1 MSLLLAIF
9 LLSFAALLFQFAQT
23 RLLSVMLDYHL
34 TFFVVSGAL
43 LGVAAGGSAA
53 AVMDDP
59 RPRPSSAKLAAT
71 AAVATIVAL
80 FAEARLDPVAA
91 GLFTAATVAY
101 VVGVVPVVL
110 VSWIIVRA
118 LRSAPR
124 SSGALYAADLAG
136 AATGGAAGYLLIGRL
151 GDQGLFGVVAAGALL
166 AAALL
171 LAPGSRRALLR
182 GGLAGAAVASVV
194 ALSIWG
200 EDLAPPLPGPFKVI
214 EMAEP
219 HEVAQWDPLAR
230 IDVIRRGAHG
240 DPAHYAFLIDANYAG
255 PRAPSLQMTLDMG
268 AQTPIIAAAND
279 AELAA
284 FDASV
289 LAVPYEVA
297 SRRSVLVVGPGGG
310 IDIVTALRHGASTV
324 TAVEVNRAEVALMR
338 GRYATYSGGLYL
350 DPRVRVFEDEARTF
364 VRRSSERYD
373 VISITVVDSFAALS
387 AGAYALTENYLYTE
401 EAMLDYIEHLSPDG
415 VVAISRWY
423 RDPPVE
429 IERTFGIADAAL
441 RRLGKADPARSVAV
455 LRYQNLGLVL
465 VRATPF
471 LPSEIERL
479 QRFAG
484 AHGFALVHDPLS
496 PSDLM
501 TAARG
506 QASPTDDRPFFFDTV
521 PLPDLLAGRAG
532 LPYGYLVLLTTLV
545 VSFGMAALIALL
557 PLYQRARNAGG
568 RIVPPGTIVALC
580 LGAGFIAA
588 EFVLL
593 QRLTLYLG
601 QPSLALSIG
610 LAALLGGAACGSA
623 LSGRWRVPLRSAAV
637 VSAAVLLVVLA
648 LIPLVSAATLA
659 APLPVRIVVGAI
671 AAAAVGLPLGTV
683 FPKLIATLAHP
694 TMVSWSWAANGSASV
709 LGASIG
715 TFVALVGGFSA
726 LGWVAI
732 GCYLI
737 AALFAPRPAKST

>member
-1 MSLLLAIF
+1 VSLLVAIF

-43 LGVAAGGSAA
+43 LGVAAGGTAA
-53 AVMDDP
+53 AVVDERP
-59 RPRPSSAKLAAT
+59 RRPSSAQLAVS
-71 AAVATIVAL
+71 AAVAAIVAL
-80 FAEARLDPVAA
+80 FAEARLDPIAA
-91 GLFTAATVAY
+91 GMFTAATVAY

-118 LRSAPR
+118 LRSAPQ
-124 SSGALYAADLAG
+124 SSGMLYAADLAG

-151 GDQGLFGVVAAGALL
+151 GDQGLFGLVAAGSLL
-166 AAALL
+166 AAGLL
-171 LAPGSRRALLR
+171 LAPGPRRARVRTVLT
-182 GGLAGAAVASVV
+182 GGAIASVAS
-194 ALSIWG
+194 LSIWG
-200 EDLAPPLPGPFKVI
+200 ESLAPPLPGPFKVI

-230 IDVIRRGAHG
+230 IDVIRRGANG

-297 SRRSVLVVGPGGG
+297 PRRSVLVVGPGGG
-310 IDIVTALRHGASTV
+310 IDIVTALRRGASAV

-338 GRYATYSGGLYL
+338 GRYASYSGGLYL

-441 RRLGKADPARSVAV
+441 RRLGQGDPVRSVAV
-455 LRYQNLGLVL
+455 LRYRNLGLVL

-471 LPSEIERL
+471 APSEIERL
-479 QRFAG
+479 QRFAQ
-484 AHGFALVHDPLS
+484 AHEFVVVHDPLS
-496 PSDLM
+496 PSGGL
-501 TAARG
+501 TATREQG
-506 QASPTDDRPFFFDTV
+506 SPTDDRPFFFDTV
-521 PLPDLLAGRAG
+521 PLQDLIGGRAA
-532 LPYGYLVLLTTLV
+532 LPYGYLVLLVTLV
-545 VSFGMAALIALL
+545 VSLGMAALLALL
-557 PLYQRARNAGG
+557 PLYRQARRAGG
-568 RIVPPGTIVALC
+568 RILPPGTIVALC

-588 EFVLL
+588 ELVLL

-601 QPSLALSIG
+601 QPSLALSVG
-610 LAALLGGAACGSA
+610 LAALLGGAACGSG
-623 LSGRWRVPLRSAAV
+623 LSARWRAPLRTAAVLSAA
-637 VSAAVLLVVLA
+637 SLLVVLV
-648 LIPLVSAATLA
+648 LIPVVSAATLA
-659 APLPVRIVVGAI
+659 APLPVRLVVGAI

-694 TMVSWSWAANGSASV
+694 TLVSWSWAANGTFSV
-709 LGASIG
+709 LGASLG
-715 TFVALVGGFSA
+715 TFIAITGGFSA

-737 AALFAPRPAKST
+737 AALFAPRPASST